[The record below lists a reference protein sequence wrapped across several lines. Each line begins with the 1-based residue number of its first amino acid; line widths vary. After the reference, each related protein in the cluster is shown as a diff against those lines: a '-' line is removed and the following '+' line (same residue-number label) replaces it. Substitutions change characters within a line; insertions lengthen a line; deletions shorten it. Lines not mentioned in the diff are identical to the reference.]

1 MFPLSQQQR
10 YDIGSSLRQYV
21 NACDGEKSNVSPR
34 WKEVRGHYNLDIT
47 TAGVAIF
54 DDVPGERIP
63 FYRPQC
69 DRVQQSLSAAF
80 YSVEPW
86 AQLQAAPDYADEIEA
101 QKVVNDAL
109 GEDAP
114 RPVIP
119 ALERTMQ
126 SLVSDSNLRDQ
137 HSIAFRNMVHSNCGM
152 LRVRVGD
159 DGVLQADNIHPEN
172 VLFYPIKVSDYK
184 KLLCVGHRF
193 NMMRFECQEKIDRG
207 EFYKD
212 LNANEFGT
220 AQKVV
225 DPINTQPDQV
235 IDHDTDLLELYE
247 FNIRLKLGKDKT
259 REWYIGV
266 VDAVS
271 GTLLRLEK
279 SPYSRPWYFVFRT
292 SFDEDSMIPMYSLG
306 TTLVPIQRTVNNIW
320 SLLVQGGF
328 MSAFPLTVI
337 SGAEG
342 LRDKVSKMKA
352 GQVMF
357 ESNEVKMQQIRSD
370 FNPTTLPMMLNMAQG
385 LGDAVTGISRL
396 GQSQTLPSS
405 TTATAANGM
414 LAAQD
419 ASRDSYVE
427 SCQTVM
433 ADMFDF
439 ILELMATHS
448 ADISKA
454 MAGKWELLPDDN
466 IRWRDVIV
474 QVTGSGATSSP
485 MLLMQKMQMLIEL
498 AKDPNSGLDSKSVI
512 EMLIEALDL
521 PFAIDGLKVKNEDL
535 TGTMGGLPQVPGMG
549 GGMPPPDEQGI
560 PIDPQVGG
568 LSGGGGA
575 IIGGIV

>member
-1 MFPLSQQQR
+1 MVKLSQAQR
-10 YDIGSSLRQYV
+10 DEIGSSLRQYV
-21 NACDGEKSNVSPR
+21 NACDSEKSNVSPR
-34 WKEVRGHYNLDIT
+34 WKEVRGHYNLDIS
-47 TAGVAIF
+47 TAGVAVF

-86 AQLQAAPDYADEIEA
+86 AQLSACPDYADDIEA
-101 QKVVNDAL
+101 EKAVNEAL
-109 GEDAP
+109 GEDAK

-126 SLVSDSNLRDQ
+126 SFVADSNLRDQ
-137 HSIAFRNMVHSNCGM
+137 HSIAFRNMVHSNCGT

-159 DGVLQADNIHPEN
+159 DGSLCADNIHPEN
-172 VLFYPIKVSDYK
+172 VLFYPVKVSDYK
-184 KLLCVGHRF
+184 RLLCVGHRF
-193 NMMRFECQEKIDRG
+193 NIMRFECQEKIDSG
-207 EFYKD
+207 EYFKD
-212 LNANEFGT
+212 LNADQFGVAT
-220 AQKVV
+220 KAV
-225 DPINTQPDQV
+225 DPVNPYPDQV
-235 IDHDTDLLELYE
+235 VDRSSDLLELYE
-247 FNIRLKLGKDKT
+247 FNIRLKLPGDKD
-259 REWYIGV
+259 RVWYIGV
-266 VDAVS
+266 VDAIS
-271 GTLLRLEK
+271 GTLCRLEK

-292 SFDEDSMIPMYSLG
+292 SFDEDSMLPMYSLG

-328 MSAFPLTVI
+328 MSAFPMTVI

-342 LRDKVSKMKA
+342 LRDKVNKMKA
-352 GQVMF
+352 GQIMF
-357 ESNEVKMQQIRSD
+357 EGADVKMQQIRVD
-370 FNPTTLPMMLNMAQG
+370 FNPSTLPMMLNLAQG

-396 GQSQTLPSS
+396 GQSQALPSS

-427 SCQTVM
+427 SCQSVM
-433 ADMFDF
+433 SDMFNF

-466 IRWRDVIV
+466 IRWRDVNV

-485 MLLMQKMQMLIEL
+485 QLLMQKLQMLIEL
-498 AKDPNSGLDSKSVI
+498 AKDPNSQLDAKSVI

-521 PFAIDGLKVKNEDL
+521 PFATDGLKVKNEDIA
-535 TGTMGGLPQVPGMG
+535 GAAGGVGEIPGMEG
-549 GGMPPPDEQGI
+549 GVPPPDGQGI
-560 PIDPQVGG
+560 PIDAEV
-568 LSGGGGA
+568 SGFSGEPGS

>member
-1 MFPLSQQQR
+1 MVKLSLAER
-10 YDIGSSLRQYV
+10 NEIGNSLRQYV
-21 NACDGEKSNVSPR
+21 NACDSEKGSVSPR
-34 WKEVRGHYNLDIT
+34 WKEVRGHYNLDIS
-47 TAGVAIF
+47 TAGVAVF

-86 AQLQAAPDYADEIEA
+86 AQLQATPAYADDLEA
-101 QKVVNDAL
+101 EKVVNEAM
-109 GEDAP
+109 GEEEP

-126 SLVSDSNLRDQ
+126 SWVSASNLRDQ
-137 HSIAFRNMVHSNCGM
+137 HSIAFRNMVHSNCGV

-159 DGVLQADNIHPEN
+159 DGTLCADNIHPEN
-172 VLFYPIKVSDYK
+172 VLFYPVKVSDYK
-184 KLLCVGHRF
+184 RLLCAGHKF
-193 NMMRFECQEKIDRG
+193 QQMRFECQEKIDNG
-207 EFYKD
+207 EYFSD
-212 LNANEFGT
+212 LNASEFGI
-220 AQKVV
+220 APSSIDPVNKNPDLSV
-225 DPINTQPDQV
+225 DRDS
-235 IDHDTDLLELYE
+235 DLIELYE
-247 FNIRLKLGKDKT
+247 FNIRLKLSGDKK
-259 REWYIGV
+259 RVWYIGV
-266 VDAVS
+266 VDAIS
-271 GTLLRLEK
+271 GTLCRLEK

-292 SFDEDSMIPMYSLG
+292 SFDEDSMLPMYSLG
-306 TTLVPIQRTVNNIW
+306 TTLVPIQRTVNNLW
-320 SLLVQGGF
+320 SLLVQGGY

-337 SGAEG
+337 SGAEAI
-342 LRDKVSKMKA
+342 RTKVKRMNA
-352 GQVMF
+352 GEILF
-357 ESNEVKMQQIRSD
+357 EGAEVKMQQIRTD
-370 FNPTTLPMMLNMAQG
+370 FNPSTLPMMLNLAQG

-433 ADMFDF
+433 SDMFDF

-454 MAGKWELLPDDN
+454 MAGKWELLQDDN
-466 IRWRDVIV
+466 IRWRDVNV

-485 MLLMQKMQMLIEL
+485 QLLMQKLQMLIEL
-498 AKDPNSGLDSKSVI
+498 AKDPNSELDAKSVI

-521 PFAIDGLKVKNEDL
+521 PFATDGLKVKHEDIE
-535 TGTMGGLPQVPGMG
+535 GAMGGLGEVPGMDG
-549 GGMPPPDEQGI
+549 AMPVPEGQGI
-560 PIDPQVGG
+560 PIDPEVGG
-568 LSGGGGA
+568 LGEQPGP
-575 IIGGIV
+575 IIGGII

>member
-1 MFPLSQQQR
+1 MFPLTQQQR
-10 YDIGSSLRQYV
+10 DDIGNSLRQYV
-21 NACDGEKSNVSPR
+21 NACDSEKSNVSPR

-47 TAGVAIF
+47 TAGVAVF

-69 DRVQQSLSAAF
+69 DRVQQSLSQAF

-86 AQLQAAPDYADEIEA
+86 AQLQATPAYADELGAEKA
-101 QKVVNDAL
+101 VNEAL
-109 GEDAP
+109 GEDEP

-126 SLVSDSNLRDQ
+126 AFVEASNLRDQ
-137 HSIAFRNMVHSNCGM
+137 HSIAFRNMIHSNCGV
-152 LRVRVGD
+152 LRIRVSD
-159 DGVLQADNIHPEN
+159 EGVLCADNIHPEN

-184 KLLCVGHRF
+184 RVVCIGHRF
-193 NMMRFECQEKIDRG
+193 NLMRFECQEKIDSG

-212 LNANEFGT
+212 LDAGQFGVAT
-220 AQKVV
+220 KVV
-225 DPINTQPDQV
+225 DPVGSQPTQV
-235 IDHDTDLLELYE
+235 VNRDTDLLELYE
-247 FNIRLKLGKDKT
+247 FNIRLKLGKDKK
-259 REWYIGV
+259 REWYMGV

-328 MSAFPLTVI
+328 MSAFPTLII

-342 LRDKVSKMKA
+342 LRDKTNRMRA
-352 GQVMF
+352 GQILF
-357 ESNEVKMQQIRSD
+357 ENSEVNVQQLRTD
-370 FNPTTLPMMLNMAQG
+370 FNPSTLPMMLNLAQG

-396 GQSQTLPSS
+396 GQSQALPSS

-433 ADMFDF
+433 SDMFDF
-439 ILELMATHS
+439 ILELMATHA
-448 ADISKA
+448 ADIAKA

-466 IRWRDVIV
+466 IRWRDVNV
-474 QVTGSGATSSP
+474 QVTGSGATASP
-485 MLLMQKMQMLIEL
+485 QLLMQKLQMLIEL
-498 AKDPNSGLDSKSVI
+498 AKDPNSQLDAKAVI

-521 PFAIDGLKVKNEDL
+521 PFATDGLKVKNEEIE
-535 TGTMGGLPQVPGMG
+535 GAMGGLPGVPGMEG
-549 GGMPPPDEQGI
+549 DMQPPIGQGV
-560 PIDPQVGG
+560 PINPEVGG
-568 LSGGGGA
+568 LSEQPGG